1 MDRLDRK
8 QIKHDEFVES
18 TFKVFQWFEAHPKPF
33 LIGAAALVVA
43 TVAVWGVTRLTA
55 SSANSSADLLARGQA
70 AFDAPVAVGEAPKP
84 DDPYRPTFSSDTERA
99 KKAAARLAEA
109 ADKAGGSAG
118 KVAAYLQGIALVEA
132 GDGPGAVKVLEGAAS
147 SLGGDATLG
156 GPVKSGL
163 AHAYELA
170 GQADK
175 AADTWKG
182 LTTDASYPKDVALT
196 GLGRALEKQGKRED
210 AKAAYKQVVDQF
222 PGSPMSAAAKS
233 ALERLGA

>member
-18 TFKVFQWFEAHPKPF
+18 TFKVFQWFETHPKPF

-70 AFDAPVAVGEAPKP
+70 ALDAPVAVGEAPKP
-84 DDPYRPTFSSDTERA
+84 DDPYRPSFASDAERA
-99 KKAAARLAEA
+99 KKAAARLGEA
-109 ADKAGGSAG
+109 ADKAGGSAA
-118 KVAAYLQGIALVEA
+118 KVASYLQGIALVEA
-132 GDGPGAVKVLEGAAS
+132 GDGPAAVKALEAALS
-147 SLGGDATLG
+147 KLGSDPTLG
-156 GPVKSGL
+156 GSVKSGL
-163 AHAYELA
+163 AQAYEMA

-175 AADTWKG
+175 AAATWKG
-182 LTTDASYPKDVALT
+182 LATDASFPKDVALT
-196 GLGRALEKQGKRED
+196 GLGRALEKQGKKDE
-210 AKAAYKQVVDQF
+210 AKATYRQVVDQF
-222 PGSPMSAAAKS
+222 PGSPMASSVKS